1 MAFRSVIS
9 GNIRG
14 GTIASARAAIAMSLL
29 VCFLCSANANTST
42 GTPDARTLGSRV
54 TAALGG
60 ARNLGAFHSLRAVGT
75 MEGVSGFPGSYEMEA
90 QAPDQRKVTWDI
102 HYLRQTTAVDAGTG
116 WERSA
121 AVRELAGDELA
132 RHRRDARFNVLFE
145 LIRSGTPLTVQAGEC
160 APGKPVYLMHFTPL
174 VGPLETF
181 GVDQSS
187 YLPVCYTRTESYE
200 EGPTQIRTDYADYRR
215 VHGLVLPFSVDE
227 TQPENSLKIHITK
240 YEVNPALEASSFRN
254 PESAK
259 YGEPI
264 SIELATVPEHIYREA
279 DGHYTIGPQR
289 YWGMYFY
296 PTESW
301 SLDVMV
307 KEKHGRYLEPERA
320 RAELFAGSERV
331 SFEEWGRASLREMRR
346 YPVTRFTPQGEI
358 YGFRHNFNV
367 ASTEHI
373 DRIVYSFE
381 GKGADGRIYAQS
393 FAIPI
398 ETYLPKTKLIFPM
411 KGKFLVTSGHEYH
424 EKEHKYERSQQFAI
438 DIVALGD
445 DFEFARHEGA
455 TVEDYVGY
463 ARREIIAP
471 ADGKVVFARNDIPDG
486 AVKSDFLKMDN
497 AITAPAGNVVIIDH
511 GKGEY
516 SVFCHMHFG
525 SVRVSTGDVVRQG
538 QAIGLLGAAGSPGLP
553 HLHYQLQNG
562 PNIFGN
568 DGLPLV
574 FSNIERVGWLGRYGA
589 DDERGAA
596 PASQPRA
603 GVFMEAR

>member
-1 MAFRSVIS
+1 MNIKSRSGAWRV
-9 GNIRG
+9 G
-14 GTIASARAAIAMSLL
+14 IAMSLL
-29 VCFLCSANANTST
+29 VCPLCSAIAETST
-42 GTPDARTLGSRV
+42 VIPDVRSLEARV

-60 ARNLGAFHSLRAVGT
+60 ASNLAAFHSLRAVGT
-75 MEGVSGFPGSYEMEA
+75 MEGISGFPGSYELEA
-90 QAPDQRKVTWDI
+90 LAPDRRKVTWDI

-132 RHRRDARFNVLFE
+132 RNRRDARFNALFI
-145 LIRSGTPLTVQAGEC
+145 LMRAGTPLTVEAGEC
-160 APGKPVYLMHFTPL
+160 APGKLVYLMRFVPSGGTA
-174 VGPLETF
+174 ETF
-181 GVDQSS
+181 GVDQST

-200 EGPTQIRTDYADYRR
+200 EGPAQIRTDYADYRR
-215 VHGLVLPFSVDE
+215 VQGLMLPFVIDE
-227 TQPENSLKIHITK
+227 ARPENSLKIHITK
-240 YEVNPALEASSFRN
+240 YEVNPALKPGTFGN

-264 SIELATVPEHIYREA
+264 SIELATLPEHIYKEA

-307 KEKHGRYLEPERA
+307 MEKHGRYLEPQRA
-320 RAELFAGSERV
+320 RAEFYAGSERA
-331 SFEEWGRASLREMRR
+331 FFQEWSSASLRAMRR

-358 YGFRHNFNV
+358 YGFRHNFSV
-367 ASTEHI
+367 ASTERI

-381 GKGADGRIYAQS
+381 GKAADGRIYAQS
-393 FAIPI
+393 LTIPI
-398 ETYLPKTKLIFPM
+398 TTYEPRTQLIFPV
-411 KGKFLVTSGHEYH
+411 KGKFLVTSGHEFY

-445 DFEFARHEGA
+445 DFEFARNDGA
-455 TVEDYVGY
+455 TVDDYVGY

-471 ADGKVVFARNDIPDG
+471 ADGRVAFARNDIPDG
-486 AVKSDFLKMDN
+486 AVKSDFLKMDH

-511 GKGEY
+511 GNGEF

-525 SVRVSTGDVVRQG
+525 SVRVKAGDVVRQG

-574 FSNIERVGWLGRYGA
+574 FGNIERVGWLGRYGA

-596 PASQPRA
+596 PVSQPRA